1 MAGNFG
7 GGFGGGGFGGGGFP
21 NFGQPGQMGTPEIP
35 WRSLILWGGGLGLI
49 VGLFALAFW
58 LLDVYTNFLWF
69 GNLGFEGVYRTILV
83 QRIWLFGVGFALFAL
98 ISSVSVWLTYRYG
111 RGPQVTPVPEETLEL
126 LRPLTLAGAM
136 FVIVVASLIFGGVA
150 AGGWDVV
157 LGFINA
163 TSFGVED
170 AQFGRDV
177 SFYVFSLPLHQLVQ
191 GWLLGAFVVTLLL
204 SLGMYFVH
212 FSLRG
217 AVFTLTPQVR
227 THLSVLGALL
237 LFTFG
242 YGYWIEIYNLVFST
256 NGAVVG
262 ATYADVN
269 ARVPALTMLI
279 FIVAAGGLL
288 LLLNAFWLKGTRL
301 MVGIALLWIG
311 GLIVLQFAW
320 PNAVQRFQVI
330 PSELERERT
339 FIGRNIE
346 ATRAAF
352 GLNRI
357 DEQSY
362 PIRDNPRVTGEIVD
376 TNPGIIDN
384 LRLWDHRPFLDTLNQ
399 IQFIRLY
406 YDFQDV
412 DVDRYTVNGE
422 YTQLMVS
429 ARELSPERLPQEA
442 QRWVNRKLQFTH
454 GFGVVAAPVTDYT
467 DDGKPEFVLQD
478 VPPRGEI
485 PVERPEV
492 YYGEN
497 TRDYV
502 VVNSAVEEFSYPT
515 ETDIPVYT
523 QYAGEGG
530 VPVNGF
536 LRQLAYAWKFRDLN
550 LLISGEITPGS
561 RIQYNRNIQE
571 RVADVAPFLVLDSDP
586 YVVVENGELLWIQ
599 DAYTVSDRYP
609 YSTPYFTDP
618 ADTPF
623 ANDPGG
629 FNYIRNSVK
638 VVMSAYNGDLT
649 FYVIEPE
656 DPLVQTYQKMFPR
669 LFTDINE
676 IDERH
681 PGLRAH
687 IRYPEGMFQTQAQ
700 QYLQYHMTDTT
711 VFFNKEDQW
720 SIPQETYFGGPEI
733 MRPYYLIMK
742 LPDSEREEFVLLMP
756 FTPAARPNMVSWL
769 AALNDGDRYGQ
780 LVNFVF
786 PRGKQLDGPQQVEAR
801 IDNDPDISQQF
812 TLWGQVGSTVLRGN
826 LLVVPMDN
834 TILYVEPVF
843 LQAEN
848 LPFPELKQVIVAD
861 AGEVVM
867 RPTLRAALAALSGS
881 STPAPSLDV
890 DEPSPVPDATAPSGA
905 ETLSEALG
913 DASSAIDA
921 LDTALD
927 ELRRSLEELNRLAEE
942 QN

>member
-1 MAGNFG
+1 MAGNF
-7 GGFGGGGFGGGGFP
+7 GGGFGGGGFP
-21 NFGQPGQMGTPEIP
+21 NFGQPGQIGTPDIP
-35 WRSLILWGGGLGLI
+35 WRSVILWGGGLGLI
-49 VGLFALAFW
+49 IGLFILAFW

-83 QRIWLFGVGFALFAL
+83 QRIWLFFTGSALFAA
-98 ISSVSVWLTYRYG
+98 IASVSVWLTYRYG
-111 RGPQVTPVPEETLEL
+111 RGQQVTPVPEETLEL
-126 LRPLTLAGAM
+126 LRPLTLAGAI
-136 FVIVVASLIFGGVA
+136 FVIVVAALIFGGVA
-150 AGGWDVV
+150 GGGWNVV
-157 LGFINA
+157 LGFIHA
-163 TSFGVED
+163 TPFGIED
-170 AQFGRDV
+170 PQFGRDV
-177 SFYVFSLPLHQLVQ
+177 SFYVFTLPLHELVQ

-242 YGYWIEIYNLVFST
+242 YGYWIDIYSLVFSD

-269 ARVPALTMLI
+269 ARIPGLTILI
-279 FIVAAGGLL
+279 FIVSAGGIL

-301 MVGIALLWIG
+301 MVGIGLLWIG
-311 GLIVLQFAW
+311 GLILLQFAW

-330 PSELERERT
+330 PSELERERP
-339 FIGRNIE
+339 FIARNID
-346 ATRAAF
+346 ATRDAF

-357 DEQSY
+357 AESAY

-376 TNPGIIDN
+376 TNPGIISN

-412 DVDRYTVNGE
+412 DVDRYTLDGE

-442 QRWVNRKLQFTH
+442 QNWVNRTLQFTH
-454 GFGVVAAPVTDYT
+454 GFGAVAAPVTEFT

-478 VPPRGEI
+478 VPPTGKI
-485 PVERPEV
+485 AVDRPEV

-515 ETDIPVYT
+515 ETDIPVRARY
-523 QYAGEGG
+523 QGNGG
-530 VPVNGF
+530 VPISGF

-550 LLISGEITPGS
+550 LMISGEITPGS
-561 RIQYNRNIQE
+561 RIQYTRNIQE
-571 RVADVAPFLVLDSDP
+571 RVADVAPFLVLDDDP
-586 YVVVENGELLWIQ
+586 YVTVVNGELLWIQ
-599 DAYTVSDRYP
+599 DAYTVTSRYP
-609 YSTPYFTDP
+609 YSTP
-618 ADTPF
+618 F
-623 ANDPGG
+623 AGELG
-629 FNYIRNSVK
+629 EFNYIRNSVK
-638 VVMSAYNGDLT
+638 VVMSAYGGDLT
-649 FYVIEPE
+649 FYVIEQD
-656 DPLVQTYQKMFPR
+656 DPLVRTYQKMFPK
-669 LFTDINE
+669 LFMSIDDI
-676 IDERH
+676 DTKH
-681 PGLRAH
+681 PGLQEH
-687 IRYPEGMFQTQAQ
+687 IRYPEGLFQAQAQ

-720 SIPQETYFGGPEI
+720 SIPQETYFGQNNLV
-733 MRPYYLIMK
+733 MQPYYLIMK
-742 LPDSEREEFVLLMP
+742 LPDSVQEEFVLLMP
-756 FTPAARPNMVSWL
+756 FTPAERPNMVSWL

-826 LLVVPMDN
+826 LLVVPIDN

-843 LQAEN
+843 LQADN
-848 LPFPELKQVIVAD
+848 LAFPELKQIIVAD

-867 RPTLRAALAALSGS
+867 RPTLRSALDALTGS
-881 STPAPSLDV
+881 STQAPSLDL
-890 DEPSPVPDATAPSGA
+890 DEPSPIADTTAPAPPES
-905 ETLSEALG
+905 ESISEALG
-913 DASSAIDA
+913 GASDAIDA
-921 LDTALD
+921 LDMALE